1 MKKYYYL
8 LLIFLLVS
16 CSFIK
21 SQQLPRDIILS
32 EFIPKARTND
42 LLYVNDTVVYLMS
55 KSPLEA
61 LPGYNDLYASFNL
74 PQVVGQP
81 WMPLGVRVNRPAAYH
96 AIWCLRDGMLYLSDI
111 DISNA
116 SFCEYKSFFPN
127 NEQYNLM
134 EGFSRLREGIPPNN
148 LLNYGYAILRAVVAR
163 SLVASGLLP
172 TFGIHHRNKY
182 NAYCLA
188 DDIMEPYRPF
198 VDKMVC
204 DIVAEKRNIN
214 ELTQDIKFKLLNIPV
229 LDVVIDDQRSP
240 LMVAVGQT
248 SASLYKCYEG
258 SLRRVK
264 YPSFE

>member
-16 CSFIK
+16 SSFIK
-21 SQQLPRDIILS
+21 SQQLPRDIIHS
-32 EFIPKARTND
+32 EFIPKAKTND

-61 LPGYNDLYASFNL
+61 FPGYNDLYSSFNL

-134 EGFSRLREGIPPNN
+134 EELTETKFDKNYPLPPGSPLTYHNTTGMMPATWSNDTILIKISRGQYLGGRGE
-148 LLNYGYAILRAVVAR
+148 
-163 SLVASGLLP
+163 LLP
-172 TFGIHHRNKY
+172 I
-182 NAYCLA
+182 YCQDFNDTIWLKRTA
-188 DDIMEPYRPF
+188 PTMEYDKWIKIPREELIFKNGKLISRETKDIY
-198 VDKMVC
+198 
-204 DIVAEKRNIN
+204 
-214 ELTQDIKFKLLNIPV
+214 
-229 LDVVIDDQRSP
+229 
-240 LMVAVGQT
+240 
-248 SASLYKCYEG
+248 
-258 SLRRVK
+258 
-264 YPSFE
+264 